1 MPPPGMIPPGIFPGL
16 VRPGMQQ
23 PPPGGTGVVP
33 ETASQGDDGDKD
45 KPNDDSSTTDE
56 SNKDDATN
64 KGTVDYLC
72 IYYMYKLY
80 CCVNSAFGEIKN
92 THVHEHLAQWQIF
105 FLTASVFLSSSLLI
119 S

>member
-45 KPNDDSSTTDE
+45 KPNDDSSTNDE

-64 KGTVDYLC
+64 KGTADSLC
-72 IYYMYKLY
+72 IYCMYILPCKRCIGRNQEYM
-80 CCVNSAFGEIKN
+80 C
-92 THVHEHLAQWQIF
+92 T
-105 FLTASVFLSSSLLI
+105 
-119 S
+119 